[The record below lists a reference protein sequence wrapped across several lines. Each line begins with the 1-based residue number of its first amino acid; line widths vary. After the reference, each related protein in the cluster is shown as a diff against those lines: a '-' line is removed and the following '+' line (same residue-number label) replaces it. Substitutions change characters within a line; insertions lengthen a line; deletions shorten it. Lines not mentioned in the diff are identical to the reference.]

1 MAPSSEKWL
10 QKWLQNQKSGSKGR
24 VYIPSIPALST
35 CMIRTPYWLVRKVV
49 VILAFF
55 GGLRLKE
62 TLDLDLEKIEST
74 PAGVFVTHQR
84 CKQRTD
90 KKDSKFLIPRAKKD
104 GDVDYAGVMDSY
116 LHEIKDCLS
125 V

>member
-1 MAPSSEKWL
+1 MQTDVKKKADVFTT
-10 QKWLQNQKSGSKGR
+10 NDIINFIR
-24 VYIPSIPALST
+24 DDT
-35 CMIRTPYWLVRKVV
+35 IRTPYWLVRKVV

-90 KKDSKFLIPRAKKD
+90 QKDSKFLIPRAKKD

-116 LHEIKDCLS
+116 LHEIKDCLG
-125 V
+125 VYTGQVLWTG